1 MSNIVKKARIIQD
14 KIEYRRSINKQLKKQ
29 YYRIVLQ
36 TTDRLLPP
44 IKSLIKWR
52 MFFIV
57 AGSLCFLAPTFHVV
71 FLYDTWN
78 YTPSIDNI
86 FFNIETGQFE
96 YKFEENIKGI
106 IIELIPVLS
115 GSLAIILYGFGA
127 TVDYAIY
134 KRFNCKNIIM
144 W

>member
-29 YYRIVLQ
+29 YYKIFLQ

-52 MFFIV
+52 MIFIA
-57 AGSLCFLAPTFHVV
+57 AGTLCFLAPTLQIV
-71 FLYDTWN
+71 FLYDTWS
-78 YTPSIDNI
+78 YTPPNDDL
-86 FFNIETGQFE
+86 FFNVETGQFE
-96 YKFEENIKGI
+96 YKFEESIKGI
-106 IIELIPVLS
+106 IIELIPVFS

-127 TVDYAIY
+127 TVDYAIF
-134 KRFNCKNIIM
+134 KRFNCKNIIT

>member
-1 MSNIVKKARIIQD
+1 MSNIVKKTRIIQD

-29 YYRIVLQ
+29 YYRIFLQ

-52 MFFIV
+52 LIFIV
-57 AGSLCFLAPTFHVV
+57 AGTLCFLAPTLQIV
-71 FLYDTWN
+71 FLYDTWD

-86 FFNIETGQFE
+86 FFNEKTGMFE
-96 YKFEENIKGI
+96 YKFEENVKGI
-106 IIELIPVLS
+106 IIEMIPVFS

-127 TVDYAIY
+127 TVDYAIF
-134 KRFNCKNIIM
+134 KRFNCKNIIT

>member
-29 YYRIVLQ
+29 YYRIFLQ

-52 MFFIV
+52 LIFIV
-57 AGSLCFLAPTFHVV
+57 AGSLCFLAPTLQIV
-71 FLYDTWN
+71 FLYDTWD
-78 YTPSIDNI
+78 YAPAIDNI
-86 FFNIETGQFE
+86 FFNEKTRMFE

-106 IIELIPVLS
+106 IIELIPVFS
-115 GSLAIILYGFGA
+115 GSLAVIFYGFGA
-127 TVDYAIY
+127 TVDYAIF
-134 KRFNCKNIIM
+134 KRFNCKNIIT

>member
-1 MSNIVKKARIIQD
+1 MSNIVKKTRIIQD

-29 YYRIVLQ
+29 YYRIFLQ

-52 MFFIV
+52 LIFIV
-57 AGSLCFLAPTFHVV
+57 AGTLCFLAPTLQIV
-71 FLYDTWN
+71 FLYDTWD

-86 FFNIETGQFE
+86 FFNEKTGMFE
-96 YKFEENIKGI
+96 YKFEENVKGI
-106 IIELIPVLS
+106 IIEMIPVFS

-134 KRFNCKNIIM
+134 KRFNCKNIIT